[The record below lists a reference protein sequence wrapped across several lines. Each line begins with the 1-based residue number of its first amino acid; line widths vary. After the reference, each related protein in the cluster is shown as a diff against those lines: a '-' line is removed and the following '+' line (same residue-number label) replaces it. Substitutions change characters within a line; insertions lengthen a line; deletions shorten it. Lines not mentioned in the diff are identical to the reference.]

1 MANTLNKKEEYKHSD
16 YNDLG
21 YFGIRDV
28 ENLFISADDD
38 YYKPVLAKRSLEKN
52 YRYYEIRG
60 DRNKKLSIK
69 QYFTMIIP
77 QLTKLINER
86 KNNNKN
92 EQKTQLIM
100 GINFINITNK
110 EITHTF
116 YVRSDNEEIIL
127 SDDTSDIINKLIE
140 SFLSNYQK
148 EEQILKRW

>member
-1 MANTLNKKEEYKHSD
+1 
-16 YNDLG
+16 
-21 YFGIRDV
+21 
-28 ENLFISADDD
+28 
-38 YYKPVLAKRSLEKN
+38 
-52 YRYYEIRG
+52 
-60 DRNKKLSIK
+60 
-69 QYFTMIIP
+69 MIIP

-127 SDDTSDIINKLIE
+127 GDDTSDIINKLIE

>member
-1 MANTLNKKEEYKHSD
+1 
-16 YNDLG
+16 
-21 YFGIRDV
+21 
-28 ENLFISADDD
+28 
-38 YYKPVLAKRSLEKN
+38 
-52 YRYYEIRG
+52 
-60 DRNKKLSIK
+60 
-69 QYFTMIIP
+69 MIIP

-92 EQKTQLIM
+92 EQKTQLII

>member
-1 MANTLNKKEEYKHSD
+1 
-16 YNDLG
+16 
-21 YFGIRDV
+21 
-28 ENLFISADDD
+28 
-38 YYKPVLAKRSLEKN
+38 
-52 YRYYEIRG
+52 
-60 DRNKKLSIK
+60 
-69 QYFTMIIP
+69 MIIP

-92 EQKTQLIM
+92 EQKTQLII

-127 SDDTSDIINKLIE
+127 GDDTSDIINKLIE